1 VNDSENAT
9 RDDGRL
15 LAWTALVAVS
25 ARAHRHPKATD
36 ATSSDQLRKG
46 SVMI

>member
-1 VNDSENAT
+1 MNDSANAT

-25 ARAHRHPKATD
+25 ARAHRHPKATQMQPRPINSGKE
-36 ATSSDQLRKG
+36 A
-46 SVMI
+46 